1 MEREGRIDVLP
12 QTRSG
17 DDDVRAVNDATAVVR
32 ALAGAPEAFEVLMRR
47 YNQRLFRA
55 ARAVLR
61 DEAEAEDVVQDAW
74 VRAYVNLRQFGGRS
88 SFATWVTR
96 IAIHEALARR
106 RRRAR
111 SVSLED
117 HVAALR
123 SGTREP
129 DEAAGAR
136 EVAAAIEAA
145 IDALPAQYRLV
156 FVLRDLEGL
165 DTAETASSLDVPEAT
180 VKTRLHR
187 ARGLLRSRLDATL
200 DVAADGVY
208 AFGGGRCDRV
218 VAAVMARIGAGAG
231 AGPR

>member
-1 MEREGRIDVLP
+1 VISVLAH
-12 QTRSG
+12 TTSDHG
-17 DDDVRAVNDATAVVR
+17 DAHTATDADAVARV
-32 ALAGAPEAFEVLMRR
+32 LAGFSDAFEVLMRR

-61 DEAEAEDVVQDAW
+61 DKAEAEDVVQDAW

-111 SVSLED
+111 
-117 HVAALR
+117 HVPLGEHAATLAAP
-123 SGTREP
+123 TRPP

-136 EVAAAIEAA
+136 QLASALEAA
-145 IDALPAQYRLV
+145 IDALPAPFRMV

-165 DTAETASSLDVPEAT
+165 DTLETAANLQVPEAT

-187 ARGLLRSRLDATL
+187 ARALLRSRLDATL
-200 DVAADGVY
+200 GVAADGVY

-218 VAAVMARIGAGAG
+218 VAAVMARIRPVVGV
-231 AGPR
+231 